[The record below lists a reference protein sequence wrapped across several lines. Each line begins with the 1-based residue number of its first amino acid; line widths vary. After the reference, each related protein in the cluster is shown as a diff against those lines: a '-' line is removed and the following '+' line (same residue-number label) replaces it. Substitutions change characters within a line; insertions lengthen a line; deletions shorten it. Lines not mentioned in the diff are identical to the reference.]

1 MADLN
6 SFAFTGRCTQDAS
19 VRTIAS
25 GKKILTVNV
34 AVNTGFGDY
43 KKTLFIKVQMW
54 GERGEKI
61 VSYLKKGQMIA
72 GCGELSRSEWTSKEG
87 KQYVDFVVDSNNI
100 QLLSSGNACTCEKN
114 NFSSDAELDAD
125 NSCPTF

>member
-6 SFAFTGRCTQDAS
+6 SFAFTGRCTQDATI
-19 VRTIAS
+19 REIAS

-43 KKTLFIKVQMW
+43 KKTLFIKAQMW

-72 GCGELSRSEWTSKEG
+72 GQGEMCRSEWTSKEG
-87 KQYVDFVVDSNNI
+87 KQYVDFVVDVNNI
-100 QLLSSGNACTCEKN
+100 QLLSSGCSCKKDEPPP
-114 NFSSDAELDAD
+114 SDSELDPE
-125 NSCPTF
+125 SGCPTF